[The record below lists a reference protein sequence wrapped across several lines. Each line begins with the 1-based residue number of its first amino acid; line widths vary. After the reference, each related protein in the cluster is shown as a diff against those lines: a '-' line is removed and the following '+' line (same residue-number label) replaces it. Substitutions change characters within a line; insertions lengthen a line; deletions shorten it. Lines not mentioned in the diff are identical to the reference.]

1 MAPAVWK
8 AVAVPSLKALQL
20 TAFAEDVDKA
30 PNETASRAAARVEIT
45 RFIITPFYGI
55 EINRCSRVEAGKL
68 KTCRVI
74 VTART
79 LSKVEVERITDTEL
93 PMERYCS

>member
-45 RFIITPFYGI
+45 RFIITPFYG
-55 EINRCSRVEAGKL
+55 S
-68 KTCRVI
+68 
-74 VTART
+74 
-79 LSKVEVERITDTEL
+79 
-93 PMERYCS
+93 